1 MLKYIIKRLLSL
13 IPVVLIVGIIVF
25 VVIHL
30 IPGDPAQVMLGQ
42 SATDEQV
49 ESLRKELGLDQPIII
64 QFFTWF
70 GDILQGNL
78 GHSVFSNKPVLDLI
92 LERIGPTISLT
103 VLATTVSLL
112 IAIPSA
118 IFAVWK
124 RNSFLDPLFMSGT
137 LLGVSIPNFWL
148 ALLLILCFG
157 VTFQWFP
164 VAGYQP
170 ISAGFWPWLSHLIL
184 PAVVLSV
191 QQIGIIARMLRDGML
206 EVVNQDY
213 IRTAKAKGLVERIV
227 LMKHA
232 FLNAMIPTTTVIG
245 TSIALLLGGAVVTET
260 VFAIPGLGRLIID
273 SISSRDY
280 PVLQGSVL
288 FVAGV
293 YVLVNLIVDIVYAF
307 LDPRIRYD

>member
-1 MLKYIIKRLLSL
+1 MLKYILKRLLSL

-25 VVIHL
+25 VIIHL

-49 ESLRKELGLDQPIII
+49 ENLRAELGLDEPIII
-64 QFFTWF
+64 QFITWF
-70 GDILQGNL
+70 GGVIKGDL
-78 GHSVFSNKPVLDLI
+78 GHSVFSNQPVLHLI
-92 LERIGPTISLT
+92 FERMGPTISLT
-103 VLATTVSLL
+103 LLATTISLI

-118 IFAVWK
+118 IFATWK
-124 RNSFLDPLFMSGT
+124 RNSLLDPLFMSGS

-148 ALLLILCFG
+148 ALLLILLFA
-157 VTFQWFP
+157 VTLQWLP
-164 VAGYQP
+164 VAGYVP
-170 ISAGFWPWLSHLIL
+170 LREGLWPWFSHLIL
-184 PAVVLSV
+184 PAIVLSV

-213 IRTAKAKGLVERIV
+213 IRTAKAKGLSESIV

-232 FLNAMIPTTTVIG
+232 FFNAMIPTTTVIG

-273 SISSRDY
+273 SISTRDY
-280 PVLQGSVL
+280 PVLQGAVL

-293 YVLVNLIVDIVYAF
+293 YVLVNLMIDITYALF
-307 LDPRIRYD
+307 DPRIRYD